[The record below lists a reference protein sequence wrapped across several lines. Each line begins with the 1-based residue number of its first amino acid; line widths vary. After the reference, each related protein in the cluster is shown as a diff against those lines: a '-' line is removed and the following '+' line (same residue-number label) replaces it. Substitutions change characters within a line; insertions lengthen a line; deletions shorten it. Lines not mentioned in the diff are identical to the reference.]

1 MRKDRALWVSLGV
14 LLLAAAAYFLRQTGA
29 PGFPA
34 ACVFRAITT
43 LDCPGCGMTRAT
55 HATLN
60 GDLAMAFR
68 YNPLGMI
75 LLPAAAAGFGLEILG
90 WVRDKPQ
97 SIRFRPGKKT
107 ILALAWLIAAYWILR
122 NIPVWPLTLLAPP

>member
-1 MRKDRALWVSLGV
+1 MRPDRALWVSLGV
-14 LLLAAAAYFLRQTGA
+14 LLLAAAAFFLRQNGVSS
-29 PGFPA
+29 FPVG
-34 ACVFRAITT
+34 CVFRDLTT
-43 LDCPGCGMTRAT
+43 LDCAGCGMTRAA

-75 LLPAAAAGFGLEILG
+75 LLPVAAFGFGLEILG
-90 WVRDKPQ
+90 WVRDKPLPF
-97 SIRFRPGKKT
+97 RLRPGKKT
-107 ILALAWLIAAYWILR
+107 TWTIVSLVLAFWILR